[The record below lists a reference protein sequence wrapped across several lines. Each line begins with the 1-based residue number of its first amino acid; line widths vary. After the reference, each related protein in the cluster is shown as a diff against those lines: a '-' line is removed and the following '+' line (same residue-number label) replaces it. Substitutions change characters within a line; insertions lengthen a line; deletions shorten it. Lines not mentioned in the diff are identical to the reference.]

1 MIYYVV
7 LAILVALA
15 LPVSKSTRNARAA
28 LAVLLLLGLGGLRH
42 EVGTDWFAYEMLFNS
57 INMGEPFST
66 FREEN
71 GFLALAQS
79 VATLGGGFPT
89 FVFMAFALA
98 LGTKI
103 WAVRLFGVNLNAALL
118 IYFSAIFLIY
128 DINGLRQG
136 LAMGFVMLAGWA
148 AYRGQILPFLSVMAA
163 AASMHMF
170 ALIALPIWVF
180 TKRWLFLND
189 RLMRVILL
197 LGGCVGCYAAAGW
210 IANSNLS
217 SILALLNLVDR
228 YDYYVDQFDTI
239 FNPLGP
245 GSLQRILV
253 ALVIALMID
262 DAKAPARLKAILYN
276 THAAALFMYFLLSFN
291 MELMARLSFYYKC
304 MDIVTLSLIFGAQ
317 STLLSRWLFIAFLA
331 TLCFAQ
337 IFQILSIPDGGLR
350 PYNLVL
356 LR

>member
-7 LAILVALA
+7 MAILVALA
-15 LPVSKSTRNARAA
+15 LPVSKSTRNARVAF
-28 LAVLLLLGLGGLRH
+28 AVLLLVGLGGLRH
-42 EVGTDWFAYEMLFNS
+42 EVGTDWFAYEMLFES
-57 INMGEPFST
+57 IHLGAPFST

-71 GFLALAQS
+71 GFLALAQI
-79 VATLGGGFPT
+79 VDTLGGGFPT

-103 WAVRLFGVNLNAALL
+103 WAVRLFGANLNVALL
-118 IYFSAIFLIY
+118 VYFSAICLIY
-128 DINGLRQG
+128 DVNGLRQG

-148 AYRGQILPFLSVMAA
+148 AYRGQIVPFLSAIAA

-170 ALIALPIWVF
+170 ALITLPIWVF

-189 RLMRVILL
+189 RLKRATLL
-197 LGGCVGCYAAAGW
+197 LGGCIGCYAAAGW
-210 IANSNLS
+210 IGNSDLS
-217 SILALLNLVDR
+217 SSLALLNLVDR
-228 YDYYVDQFDTI
+228 YDYYVDQFDTT
-239 FNPLGP
+239 FNPLGY
-245 GSLQRILV
+245 GSVQRILV
-253 ALVIALMID
+253 ALVIALTID
-262 DAKAPARLKAILYN
+262 AVKAPTRLKAFLYN
-276 THAAALFMYFLLSFN
+276 THATALFIYFLLSFN

-317 STLLSRWLFIAFLA
+317 STLVSRWLFIAFLS

-337 IFQILSIPDGGLR
+337 IFQILSIPDGGLQ